1 MIDKEPTI
9 FSSTFL
15 RLRPYTKVNVDEIAT
30 MPGRLEANDDGAAL
44 LRRARSGDL
53 QAFEQIMR
61 EHDRQV
67 FRVALRILGSVE
79 DAQDAAQDVF
89 LRLHRS
95 LNRIDED
102 RGLGAWLY
110 RVTVNICTDALRTR
124 RKVVP
129 IEDIAPVS
137 PELTPLA
144 HSEQREMRQRMTD
157 ALARLPE
164 KERAAVVLREIE
176 GLSTPEVAAILGSS
190 EGTVRAQISMART
203 KLRKWLQRRRT

>member
-1 MIDKEPTI
+1 M
-9 FSSTFL
+9 
-15 RLRPYTKVNVDEIAT
+15 A
-30 MPGRLEANDDGAAL
+30 GRLEANDDAAAL

-79 DAQDAAQDVF
+79 DARDAAQDVF

-129 IEDIAPVS
+129 IEDVTPVS
-137 PELTPLA
+137 PDLTPLGQ
-144 HSEQREMRQRMTD
+144 SEQREMRQLVTD
-157 ALARLPE
+157 ALAKLPE

-176 GLSTPEVAAILGSS
+176 GLSTSEV
-190 EGTVRAQISMART
+190 
-203 KLRKWLQRRRT
+203 

>member
-1 MIDKEPTI
+1 MI
-9 FSSTFL
+9 FGSTF
-15 RLRPYTKVNVDEIAT
+15 RQRRPYKPVDVDEIAT
-30 MPGRLEANDDGAAL
+30 TPGRLEANDDTAAL
-44 LRRARSGDL
+44 LRRARRGDL

-124 RKVVP
+124 RKVIP
-129 IEDIAPVS
+129 IEDVAPVS

-144 HSEQREMRQRMTD
+144 HSEQRETRQRVTD

-176 GLSTPEVAAILGSS
+176 GLSTSEVAAILGTS

>member
-1 MIDKEPTI
+1 MI
-9 FSSTFL
+9 FSSTFPAP
-15 RLRPYTKVNVDEIAT
+15 RPYKPLDVDEIAT
-30 MPGRLEANDDGAAL
+30 MPGRLEANDDSAAL
-44 LRRARSGDL
+44 LSRARRGDL
-53 QAFEQIMR
+53 EAFEQIMR

-95 LNRIDED
+95 LSRIDED

-110 RVTVNICTDALRTR
+110 RVTVNVCTDALRTR

-129 IEDIAPVS
+129 IEDVAPVS
-137 PELTPLA
+137 PEPTPLGR
-144 HSEQREMRQRMTD
+144 SEQREMQQLVVD
-157 ALARLPE
+157 ALSRLPA

-176 GLSTPEVAAILGSS
+176 GLSTSEVAAILGSS
-190 EGTVRAQISMART
+190 EGTIRAQISMARM
-203 KLRKWLQRRRT
+203 KLRKWLHRERA

>member
-1 MIDKEPTI
+1 MI
-9 FSSTFL
+9 FSSTFQ
-15 RLRPYTKVNVDEIAT
+15 RVRPYKQVTVDEIAT
-30 MPGRLEANDDGAAL
+30 MPGRLEANGDTADL
-44 LRRARSGDL
+44 VRRARRGDL
-53 QAFEQIMR
+53 HAFEQIMR
-61 EHDRQV
+61 EHDRQI

-79 DAQDAAQDVF
+79 DAQDAAQEVF

-95 LNRIDED
+95 LSRIDED

-110 RVTVNICTDALRTR
+110 RVTVNVCTDALRTR

-129 IEDIAPVS
+129 IEDVAPVS
-137 PELTPLA
+137 RELTPLGC
-144 HSEQREMRQRMTD
+144 SERRETRQLVAD

-176 GLSTPEVAAILGSS
+176 GLSTSEVAAILGSS

>member
-1 MIDKEPTI
+1 MI
-9 FSSTFL
+9 FSSTFWG
-15 RLRPYTKVNVDEIAT
+15 LRPYKGVNVDEIVT
-30 MPGRLEANDDGAAL
+30 MPSRLEANDDTAAL
-44 LRRARSGDL
+44 LRRARRGDL

-95 LNRIDED
+95 LGRIDEG

-110 RVTVNICTDALRTR
+110 RVTVNVCTDALRTR
-124 RKVVP
+124 RKLIP
-129 IEDIAPVS
+129 IEDVAPVS
-137 PELTPLA
+137 RELTPLG
-144 HSEQREMRQRMTD
+144 HSEQREMRQRVTD

-176 GLSTPEVAAILGSS
+176 GLSTSEVAAILGST

-203 KLRKWLQRRRT
+203 KLRKWLHRRRT